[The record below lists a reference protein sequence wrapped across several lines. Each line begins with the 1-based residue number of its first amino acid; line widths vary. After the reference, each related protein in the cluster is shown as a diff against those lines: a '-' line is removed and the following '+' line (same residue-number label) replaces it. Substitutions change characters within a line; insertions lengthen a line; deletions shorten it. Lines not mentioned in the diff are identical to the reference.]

1 MTGLKSSSALA
12 NTCILRLI
20 YNRYRSIKIPLA
32 VHIKG
37 RTNTVIFLS
46 SVRLLQNHYRRILYK
61 QSLYY
66 ISSEMMIT
74 MRWICIHCNSIMD
87 HTNFTEFIKQSDN
100 DKNSNQEAKVEYHAW
115 RSLPNWLS
123 NVRTAT
129 KSWVHPPDYRVKLL
143 SYLVNPHRIT
153 MNFRKHYYVC

>member
-20 YNRYRSIKIPLA
+20 YNRYRSIKIPLT

-74 MRWICIHCNSIMD
+74 MRRICIHCNSVMD

-115 RSLPNWLS
+115 RFLP
-123 NVRTAT
+123 
-129 KSWVHPPDYRVKLL
+129 D
-143 SYLVNPHRIT
+143 
-153 MNFRKHYYVC
+153 